1 VAACFVANINLVPR
15 LETSSATLYDWPQST
30 NHKAITT
37 MSDTITVYEKPTCTK
52 CREMDKFLR
61 ERGVDFSKVNYYI
74 EPLTKKKLTELVRKM
89 NISPRELLRK
99 SEPVYRELGIASGE
113 FSDAQLISLMVE
125 HPDLMQ
131 RPIIERGDK
140 AVLGRPTENVEE
152 LL

>member
-1 VAACFVANINLVPR
+1 MGPIGPIRFNKI
-15 LETSSATLYDWPQST
+15 
-30 NHKAITT
+30 
-37 MSDTITVYEKPTCTK
+37 MSDQITVYEKPTCTK

-74 EPLTKKKLTELVRKM
+74 EPLTKKKLTELVSKM
-89 NISPRELLRK
+89 KISPRDLLRK
-99 SEPVYRELGIASGE
+99 SEPIYRELGIATKE
-113 FSDAQLISLMVE
+113 YTDAQLIALMVE

-131 RPIIERGDK
+131 RPIVERGGR

>member
-1 VAACFVANINLVPR
+1 MREIANKV
-15 LETSSATLYDWPQST
+15 QST
-30 NHKAITT
+30 KNQAQRV
-37 MSDTITVYEKPTCTK
+37 MGDEITVYEKPTCTK

-61 ERGVDFSKVNYYI
+61 EKAVDFSKVNYYI

-99 SEPVYRELGIASGE
+99 SEPVYKELGLAKGN
-113 FSDAQLISLMVE
+113 FSDTELISLMVE

-131 RPIIERGDK
+131 RPIVERGDR

>member
-1 VAACFVANINLVPR
+1 MK
-15 LETSSATLYDWPQST
+15 DQ
-30 NHKAITT
+30 
-37 MSDTITVYEKPTCTK
+37 ITVYEKPTCTK
-52 CREMDKFLR
+52 CREMDKFLK

-89 NISPRELLRK
+89 KISPRDLLRK
-99 SEPVYRELGIASGE
+99 SEPVYKELGLASGD

-140 AVLGRPTENVEE
+140 AVLGRPTENVEDI
-152 LL
+152 L